1 MKSVAAI
8 GVGMVIAAA
17 AALWF
22 ATGPVVVT
30 SEIRPL
36 PVNPSL
42 PVFKQVPSKF
52 DGK

>member
-8 GVGMVIAAA
+8 GAGMVIAAA

-30 SEIRPL
+30 TEVRPL
-36 PVNPSL
+36 AVNPNL
-42 PVFKQVPSKF
+42 LVFQQVPSKF

>member
-8 GVGMVIAAA
+8 GAGLVIAAA

-30 SEIRPL
+30 AEVKPL
-36 PVNPSL
+36 QVNPNL
-42 PVFKQVPSKF
+42 PVFKHVPSEF
-52 DGK
+52 DRK

>member
-1 MKSVAAI
+1 MKSIAAI
-8 GVGMVIAAA
+8 GVGVVIAAA

-30 SEIRPL
+30 AEVKPL
-36 PVNPSL
+36 PVNPNL
-42 PVFKQVPSKF
+42 PVFKHVPSQF